1 MDNGAISIELQ
12 GNSPTAHWAAEVGRA
27 LITGRLHL
35 AQSGDRE
42 LYDGLVRSAAAEIFA
57 GVPATAATNQAAER
71 ALSLVAA
78 LVHLGVQL
86 ADGWADA
93 DELPHDE
100 ILSTLFAMLEEEG
113 VTF

>member
-12 GNSPTAHWAAEVGRA
+12 GDSPMAHWAAEVGRA

-35 AQSGDRE
+35 AQTGERD
-42 LYDGLVRSAAAEIFA
+42 LYDGLVRSAAAEIFG
-57 GVPATAATNQAAER
+57 GVPAGAATNQAAER
-71 ALSLVAA
+71 AMSLVAA

-93 DELPHDE
+93 DGMPHDE
-100 ILSTLFAMLEEEG
+100 ILRTLFTMLEEEG

>member
-1 MDNGAISIELQ
+1 MDNGAISIELR
-12 GNSPTAHWAAEVGRA
+12 GDSPTAHWAAEVGRA
-27 LITGRLHL
+27 LITGRLDL
-35 AQSGDRE
+35 ARTGDRE

-57 GVPATAATNQAAER
+57 GVAPTAAANQAAER
-71 ALSLVAA
+71 AMSLVAA

-86 ADGWADA
+86 ADGWSDA

-100 ILSTLFAMLEEEG
+100 ILRTLFAMLEEEG

>member
-12 GNSPTAHWAAEVGRA
+12 ADSPTARWAAEVGRA

-35 AQSGDRE
+35 AQAGDTE
-42 LYDGLVRSAAAEIFA
+42 LYDGLVRSTAAEIFD
-57 GVPATAATNQAAER
+57 GVPATAATNAAAER

-78 LVHLGVQL
+78 LVHVSVQL

-93 DELPHDE
+93 DEVPHDE
-100 ILSTLFAMLEEEG
+100 ILRTLFTMLDEEG

>member
-1 MDNGAISIELQ
+1 MDNSAISIELQ
-12 GNSPTAHWAAEVGRA
+12 GNSPAAHWAAEIGRA
-27 LITGRLHL
+27 LVTGRLHL

-42 LYDGLVRSAAAEIFA
+42 LYDGLIRSVAAEIFA
-57 GVPATAATNQAAER
+57 DVPATPATNQAAER

-78 LVHLGVQL
+78 VVHLSVQL
-86 ADGWADA
+86 ADGWAEA
-93 DELPHDE
+93 DEMSHDE